1 MLVNCPNKSSSV
13 CSGRCSE
20 CIYVPENLKTRYGI
34 QQMTA
39 DNHYQELYEH
49 DMQVRRRA
57 YYEVLSKI
65 KTDLCAHYLNTNT
78 PTINVK
84 DEIAMIDKYMA
95 MFGVEVMQNV
105 EMY

>member
-1 MLVNCPNKSSSV
+1 
-13 CSGRCSE
+13 
-20 CIYVPENLKTRYGI
+20 
-34 QQMTA
+34 
-39 DNHYQELYEH
+39 
-49 DMQVRRRA
+49 MQVRRRA